1 MLMGAKIRTLE
12 HRNVALVALEHDR
25 SAQGFCKTWTIRI
38 CKTVWPNGLQKME
51 CQELTIQ
58 KLPCFRK
65 TGITNVSQEIDLHK
79 FCKIGTVKVSLE
91 SNRVKFHRKIELKYQ
106 IFNLAVALYSLIQPT
121 QILRCITVWH
131 KLGLSLQRKLK
142 FRCYVRGYYLLRYRF

>member
-1 MLMGAKIRTLE
+1 MLMGAKVGTIE

-38 CKTVWPNGLQKME
+38 CKTVWANVLQNME

-65 TGITNVSQEIDLHK
+65 TEITNVS
-79 FCKIGTVKVSLE
+79 
-91 SNRVKFHRKIELKYQ
+91 
-106 IFNLAVALYSLIQPT
+106 
-121 QILRCITVWH
+121 
-131 KLGLSLQRKLK
+131 
-142 FRCYVRGYYLLRYRF
+142 